1 MLPEVLVPADS
12 DAAHPKRTRR
22 DWIVDGTF
30 FVAALVLGAIV
41 VGGVAAADKPSDE
54 VLFLDV
60 VGGTI
65 ACVLLW
71 WRRRWPV
78 QIAIAITLIGAFSA
92 FSSAAGLI
100 ALFTVAVHRRF
111 STVLLVVV
119 AGLVTVPIYIVL
131 HPDATDPF
139 WVSLVFIVLV
149 TVATVAWGM
158 FVRAR
163 RQLVL
168 SLRERADRAEAEQQ
182 MHVEQARQQERARIA
197 REMHDVLA
205 HRISLLS
212 MHAGALEFRPD
223 APPEEIARA
232 AGIVRA
238 SAHQALQDLRE
249 VIGVLREEPATNGG
263 PERPQ
268 PTLANL
274 PALLDESRQA
284 GMHVSADCR
293 VDDLAAV
300 PEGVGRNAYRIVQEG
315 LTNAR
320 KHAHGA
326 AVDVLVD
333 GGAGSGITVEVRN
346 RLPVG
351 VAAPRIPGAGS
362 GLIGLSERA
371 SLAGGQLEHGRT
383 AGGDFELRAWLPWP
397 A

>member
-30 FVAALVLGAIV
+30 FVAALMLGAIV

-60 VGGTI
+60 VGGMI

-78 QIAIAITLIGAFSA
+78 QIAIVITLIGAFSA

-182 MHVEQARQQERARIA
+182 MHVEQERGLEQARGGQRRGAVVGLADDLEAVGIEQRAR
-197 REMHDVLA
+197 E
-205 HRISLLS
+205 
-212 MHAGALEFRPD
+212 GA
-223 APPEEIARA
+223 
-232 AGIVRA
+232 
-238 SAHQALQDLRE
+238 E
-249 VIGVLREEPATNGG
+249 VGV
-263 PERPQ
+263 
-268 PTLANL
+268 
-274 PALLDESRQA
+274 
-284 GMHVSADCR
+284 V
-293 VDDLAAV
+293 VDDQDARTHAAMF
-300 PEGVGRNAYRIVQEG
+300 
-315 LTNAR
+315 
-320 KHAHGA
+320 
-326 AVDVLVD
+326 
-333 GGAGSGITVEVRN
+333 
-346 RLPVG
+346 
-351 VAAPRIPGAGS
+351 PRP
-362 GLIGLSERA
+362 
-371 SLAGGQLEHGRT
+371 
-383 AGGDFELRAWLPWP
+383 P
-397 A
+397 